1 LTLPQGQLAR
11 GLAWIT
17 LAILCWAPM
26 FPTAKRAL
34 AVVDAF
40 ALSSI
45 RYVLGGAIFIAL
57 VAAIEGRR
65 ALRFDDRLVPAII
78 LGLVGITGFNTFVWG
93 GLTFARPEHAA
104 IIMAIQTPLTALLV
118 WVLRGQRPANFTLAC
133 IALAIAGVLIVVTRG
148 DPLGAIAS
156 LGKGDELFGDILV
169 FCGALC
175 WVAYTMGSGTFPGW
189 SSLRFTALTIV
200 PGGIGLVAVNAIALA
215 AGVAVMP
222 SAAAV
227 GSIAPQILYFA
238 VGTVVLGVLA
248 FNSSVHHLGPLN
260 VMLML
265 NIIPVSVFGIEAVLG
280 REFEGIELVG
290 AAVVIGALVAN
301 NLYLRERREKGVR
314 PH

>member
-1 LTLPQGQLAR
+1 MIPGSLGKGIAWMLLTVLV
-11 GLAWIT
+11 
-17 LAILCWAPM
+17 WAPM

-45 RYVLGGAIFIAL
+45 RYVLGGVIFIAL

-65 ALRFDDRLVPAII
+65 ALRFGDRVVPAIV
-78 LGLVGITGFNTFVWG
+78 LGLIGITGFNTFVWV
-93 GLTFARPEHAA
+93 GLTYARPEHAA

-133 IALAIAGVLIVVTRG
+133 IALAIVGVLIVVTRG

-175 WVAYTMGSGTFPGW
+175 WVTYTMGSGTFPGW
-189 SSLRFTALTIV
+189 SSLRFTALTII
-200 PGGIGLVAVNAIALA
+200 PGGLGLLAVNAVVLG
-215 AGVAVMP
+215 AGIAVMP
-222 SAAAV
+222 DVAAV
-227 GSIAPQILYFA
+227 ASIWPKIVYFA
-238 VGTVVLGVLA
+238 LGTVVLGVLA
-248 FNSSVHHLGPLN
+248 FNSSVKHLGPLN

-265 NIIPVSVFGIEAVLG
+265 NVIPVSVFAIEAALG
-280 REFEGIELVG
+280 RAFAPIELFG
-290 AAVVIGALVAN
+290 AAIVIGALVAN
-301 NLYLRERREKGVR
+301 NFYLRRR
-314 PH
+314 